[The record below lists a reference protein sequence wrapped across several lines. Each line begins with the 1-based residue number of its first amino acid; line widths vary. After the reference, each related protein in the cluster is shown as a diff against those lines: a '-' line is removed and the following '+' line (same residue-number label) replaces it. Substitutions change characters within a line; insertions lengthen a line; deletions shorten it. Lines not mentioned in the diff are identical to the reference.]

1 MILFLFE
8 GQTKYVYL
16 VNTTSILFETSVL
29 SYMQL
34 KDREINKGGDRQGSE
49 HWLSTHFEPSNGIST
64 YILSLTQP
72 PVWCSEFWYYPH
84 LIGKEAES
92 WSISELSRVR

>member
-34 KDREINKGGDRQGSE
+34 KDREINKGVTDKAVNIDWALTLNQATGLVLIFSHSLSPQFDAVSSDIILI
-49 HWLSTHFEPSNGIST
+49 WLGRKPSLG
-64 YILSLTQP
+64 
-72 PVWCSEFWYYPH
+72 V
-84 LIGKEAES
+84 
-92 WSISELSRVR
+92 

>member
-34 KDREINKGGDRQGSE
+34 KDREINKGVTDKAV
-49 HWLSTHFEPSNGIST
+49 NID
-64 YILSLTQP
+64 
-72 PVWCSEFWYYPH
+72 
-84 LIGKEAES
+84 
-92 WSISELSRVR
+92 